1 MPEPTIEV
9 ALEDI
14 TRHLRRLKRPF
25 ALVGGLAVSQR
36 AEPRFTRDVD
46 LAIVAARDADVE
58 WLVQELRLV
67 GYAPVTVVEHIDRKR
82 LSTVRLAS
90 RSGIVVDLIAA
101 TSGIEDDVVARATPV
116 VVGDLGE
123 LPVARA
129 EELLAMKVLSMSDR
143 RPQDRI
149 DAVSLVLVNEALD
162 LDDVRANLAT
172 ITARGFNRDQ
182 DLLAKLE
189 ALLAS
194 VRSGEGGG
202 GT

>member
-1 MPEPTIEV
+1 MDEPRIDL
-9 ALEDI
+9 ALADI
-14 TRHLRRLKRPF
+14 TQHLRRLGRRF

-46 LAIVAARDADVE
+46 LAIVAARDSDVE

-67 GYAPVTVVEHIDRKR
+67 GYAPVTVVEHVDRKR

-101 TSGIEDDVVARATPV
+101 TSGIEDQVVSRATPV
-116 VVGDLGE
+116 ALGAAGE

-129 EELLAMKVLSMSDR
+129 EDLLAMKVLSMSDR

-149 DAVSLVLVNEALD
+149 DAVNLLLVNEGLD
-162 LDDVRANLAT
+162 LDDVRQSLAT
-172 ITARGFNRDQ
+172 ITARGFNRAQ
-182 DLLAKLE
+182 DLLGKLE

-194 VRSGEGGG
+194 VQAGEGGG
-202 GT
+202 GA